1 MLKKL
6 NKKKIFV
13 LLFLAVFFFLS
24 AHSVWA
30 QPDVGREYAEETG
43 LGDTDPREILVNFV
57 NIAFTFLAIVAV
69 IIIIYA
75 GYLWMTSG
83 GNSERIEKAKKV
95 LLGAVIGL
103 ILILSSFAIVNFIIN
118 SGGRAISDRGGG
130 ISESTGILPGGERG
144 AGAVSCDSNNLTS
157 ACETDH
163 EICGKYGYCDSQA
176 GCICQTKSDVG
187 GSCNQSSDSNVCEP
201 ADFMCLSDVCGEDC
215 TCISSPVI
223 YSVSPVGGF

>member
-103 ILILSSFAIVNFIIN
+103 ILILSSFAIVSFVLNTGAGTDPGGGDGG
-118 SGGRAISDRGGG
+118 SGGGDPLPDDRGGG
-130 ISESTGILPGGERG
+130 
-144 AGAVSCDSNNLTS
+144 VV
-157 ACETDH
+157 
-163 EICGKYGYCDSQA
+163 YCD
-176 GCICQTKSDVG
+176 G
-187 GSCNQSSDSNVCEP
+187 N
-201 ADFMCLSDVCGEDC
+201 
-215 TCISSPVI
+215 
-223 YSVSPVGGF
+223 